1 MVPDLLVATF
11 YLFTPLEDPASMRQG
26 IEESCRAHEVLGT
39 ILLATEG
46 INATIAGPHSG
57 VLAVIDELRE
67 DPRLSEL
74 TWQESTA
81 GDQPFKRM
89 RVRLKKE
96 IVTLGVPGI
105 DPNRSKG
112 TYVEPEDWNSLINEP
127 DMILIDTRNDYEV
140 SIGSFETAINPGVD
154 SFSELTDWLD
164 DRIKTGEQP
173 RVAMFCTGGIR
184 CEKSTALLK
193 ERGIQEVHH
202 LRGGIL
208 NYLRN
213 IPESESKWNGACF
226 VFDERVAVG
235 HRLEVIDHRICPS
248 CQYPIGIEDD
258 AVCANCC

>member
-1 MVPDLLVATF
+1 MPDLLVATF
-11 YLFTPLEDPASMRQG
+11 YQFTPLEDPASMREG
-26 IEESCRAHEVLGT
+26 IEESCRTHEVLGT

-46 INATIAGPHSG
+46 INATIAGPYSG

-105 DPNRSKG
+105 DPNRSRG

-164 DRIKTGEQP
+164 ERIKTGEQP

-193 ERGIQEVHH
+193 ERGIEEVHH

-208 NYLRN
+208 NYLKR
-213 IPESESKWNGACF
+213 IPESESSWKGACF
-226 VFDERVAVG
+226 VFDERLAVG
-235 HRLEVIDHRICPS
+235 HGLEVLEHELCS
-248 CQYPIGIEDD
+248 NCQYPMSVGDEGR
-258 AVCANCC
+258 CTHCR